1 AWLVRYLSVAVIF
14 VGFVAWLGDF
24 AVPAS
29 AYMRWDTLK
38 WVLALALF
46 VPAVALFFDHVV
58 GRWAFS
64 RFAATNRLID
74 IAADEA
80 AMSIR

>member
-1 AWLVRYLSVAVIF
+1 
-14 VGFVAWLGDF
+14 
-24 AVPAS
+24 VPAS

-80 AMSIR
+80 AIAWSVGAWSGRFEWAGVFNTMMTPD